1 MVNIVSLNLSNNG
14 ELVARNL
21 RFKKNKEKVKNK
33 LWAFIRNNK
42 IHSPQPKSYSE
53 TTRYV
58 TSNTTGTNIKCPKQ
72 HQARY
77 VSVPTKKLLRIRDI
91 SSEPQPKAAA
101 SSVPFKL
108 HRASSSTTEPL
119 VEEVLHA
126 NKDRLLQLDIR
137 GNERRASRRRVTINY
152 LTSVIS
158 GKVSQLK
165 WQAHFF
171 SFLRSRHN
179 QVNRISV

>member
-1 MVNIVSLNLSNNG
+1 M
-14 ELVARNL
+14 
-21 RFKKNKEKVKNK
+21 
-33 LWAFIRNNK
+33 
-42 IHSPQPKSYSE
+42 HSPQPKSYSE
-53 TTRYV
+53 TIRYV
-58 TSNTTGTNIKCPKQ
+58 TSNPTGTNIKCPKQ

-91 SSEPQPKAAA
+91 SSKPQSKAAA

-119 VEEVLHA
+119 FAEVLHA
-126 NKDRLLQLDIR
+126 NKARLLQLDNR
-137 GNERRASRRRVTINY
+137 GSEKRASRRRVTMNY
-152 LTSVIS
+152 LTSVTA

-171 SFLRSRHN
+171 SFLRSRYN
-179 QVNRISV
+179 QANRINV